1 MCKLRLAVQIV
12 HVVQAVQSG
21 CCLVKMLRAVLL
33 TLVMSLQG
41 QDRALTDAWIG
52 NMLMDPQKGKQE
64 VLTSNN
70 EVSPQIASN
79 HIKPSWPACTL
90 L

>member
-1 MCKLRLAVQIV
+1 MMSY
-12 HVVQAVQSG
+12 VQAAVSCSDSLYCPG
-21 CCLVKMLRAVLL
+21 CAVVLLSCEKLRAVQL
-33 TLVMSLQG
+33 TFGMCLQG

-70 EVSPQIASN
+70 EVPPQTLSN
-79 HIKPSWPACTL
+79 CI
-90 L
+90 